1 MEFSRAKF
9 HEHRGFLL
17 TNMRLQCRLS
27 LTLLLDLFLVLPEGF
42 AAESPNQ
49 SVPDRA
55 TSRHTSAPSAFG
67 GNLPATG
74 ATNKSSFHVSSVAQ
88 TIHGGIQIPALVVA
102 LENSQFS
109 FLPPRGWNVQSSAS
123 EKLIRL
129 VRPESAA
136 LIIVHIIEDKTTEA
150 LPSTVEALRPRV
162 LSRYPG
168 AKIVE
173 EFSASGLGQSGPAF
187 DLEGQR
193 TNHGRERTRL
203 VFIPFP
209 GGYLDCALTVSAD
222 KIGHEYHDLNQL
234 LLSFRRAPLRSRIE
248 LQSVTPE

>member
-1 MEFSRAKF
+1 M
-9 HEHRGFLL
+9 
-17 TNMRLQCRLS
+17 NMRLQCLLS
-27 LTLLLDLFLVLPEGF
+27 LTLVLDLFIVLPEAF
-42 AAESPNQ
+42 AAESPNH
-49 SVPDRA
+49 SAPDGA
-55 TSRHTSAPSAFG
+55 TSRRTSASSTFG
-67 GNLPATG
+67 GSLPGTG
-74 ATNKSSFHVSSVAQ
+74 TTNRSSFHVSSVAQ
-88 TIHGGIQIPALVVA
+88 TIHGGIQIPALVVI

-136 LIIVHIIEDKTTEA
+136 LIIVHIIEDKPSEA
-150 LPSTVEALRPRV
+150 PPSTVEALRPRV

-168 AKIVE
+168 ARIVE
-173 EFSASGLGQSGPAF
+173 EFSASGMGQSGPAF
-187 DLEGQR
+187 DLEGPR

-222 KIGHEYHDLNQL
+222 RIGHAYHDLNQL
-234 LLSFRRAPLRSRIE
+234 LLSFRRAPHRSRIE

>member
-1 MEFSRAKF
+1 
-9 HEHRGFLL
+9 
-17 TNMRLQCRLS
+17 MRLQCLLS
-27 LTLLLDLFLVLPEGF
+27 LTLLLDLFNVLPEAF

-49 SVPDRA
+49 NAPDRA
-55 TSRHTSAPSAFG
+55 TSRRTSVPSPFG

-74 ATNKSSFHVSSVAQ
+74 ATNRSSFHVSSVAQ
-88 TIHGGIQIPALVVA
+88 TIHGGIQIPALVVM
-102 LENSQFS
+102 LESSQFS
-109 FLPPRGWNVQSSAS
+109 FLPPRGWNVQPSAS

-136 LIIVHIIEDKTTEA
+136 LIILHIIEDKTSGA
-150 LPSTVEALRPRV
+150 LPSKVEALRPSV

-168 AKIVE
+168 ARIVE
-173 EFSASGLGQSGPAF
+173 EFSASGMGQSGPAF
-187 DLEGQR
+187 DLER
-193 TNHGRERTRL
+193 PHTNHGRERTRV

-222 KIGHEYHDLNQL
+222 KVGHEYHDLNQL